1 VVIAFEGPG
10 DFDGSVAVG
19 ADEKARGVG
28 LGGGGALAG
37 RAGVAE
43 IAAFPQGV
51 DRDQGAG
58 IGRALAAVDVA
69 ERHGV
74 GREIAQRRNGQKQRA
89 GHVPAIV
96 AIAMANTRLEILKS
110 MVEQKP
116 ADSFSR
122 YGLAMEYANSGDL
135 EAAVTE
141 FRALLEH
148 NPNYA
153 AGYFH
158 GGQTLEKLGRIE
170 DAREIYR
177 KGIEVTGATGDEH
190 TRSELIAALRNLA

>member
-1 VVIAFEGPG
+1 
-10 DFDGSVAVG
+10 
-19 ADEKARGVG
+19 
-28 LGGGGALAG
+28 
-37 RAGVAE
+37 
-43 IAAFPQGV
+43 
-51 DRDQGAG
+51 
-58 IGRALAAVDVA
+58 
-69 ERHGV
+69 
-74 GREIAQRRNGQKQRA
+74 
-89 GHVPAIV
+89 
-96 AIAMANTRLEILKS
+96 MANTRLEILKS

-122 YGLAMEYANSGDL
+122 CALEMEYANTGDL
-135 EAAVTE
+135 EAAVDE
-141 FRALLEH
+141 FRALLEF

-170 DAREIYR
+170 NAREIYR